1 MGMARP
7 DLQQPPSIEDLDL
20 LAEISQMLTL
30 LDRDRLLERVIELTV
45 KALGADNASLLLHP
59 EHTEEWNHVFI
70 KHTNGSS
77 QIQHYDPEQSL
88 HFARRVLDRGLAG
101 WVVRNKQGTIVEDT
115 QEDERWYTF
124 PDSKSG
130 ARSALCVPFLYDD
143 HVLGVLTLLHAEP
156 YHFNETHLR
165 LITIIANQTT
175 VAVRNAHLFNKMLR
189 QQRQLET
196 ILHSMPDLLLVLDEH
211 GRVLVVN
218 QAAARLLDGV
228 VTLDSVVGRELKEF
242 LNHDSVLEM
251 IQEIVDNP
259 LQSGQTWSFETRSE
273 QQRRDYLV
281 TISVWEHPAEGA
293 ALAPTP
299 AGYVAVMRDIT
310 TLRDLNRFKDEM
322 LQMASHDLRSPLA
335 LIVGYCSLIAL
346 EAPEGSPV
354 HEYLDIIQRSTERM
368 KGLLDDLLRVEQI
381 RNSPLELHEQ
391 VDVLELVNMVL
402 NDMRPFVDSKQQY
415 LEARLALDNLPGVI
429 VNPVL
434 IREAMENLISNAVK
448 YTPEGGHITVD
459 SYVQAK
465 RLHFIVE
472 DNGIGIP
479 RQALPRLF
487 ESFYRVNQEGTE
499 NIEGRGLGLSLVK
512 TIIDRHNGEVWVE
525 SEVGVGSRFG
535 FWVPI

>member
-1 MGMARP
+1 MSRP
-7 DLQQPPSIEDLDL
+7 DLQQPPSIQDLDL

-45 KALGADNASLLLHP
+45 RALGAEKASLLLHP
-59 EHTEEWNHVFI
+59 DHTDEWNQVFI
-70 KHTNGSS
+70 KHTNGSRS
-77 QIQHYDPEQSL
+77 VQRYDGAQSL

-101 WVVRNKQGTIVEDT
+101 WVVQQKQGTIVYDT
-115 QEDERWYTF
+115 EQDDRWYVF

-130 ARSALCVPFLYDD
+130 ARSAICVPFLYDD
-143 HVLGVLTLLHAEP
+143 SVLGVLTLLHSEP
-156 YHFNETHLR
+156 HHFTETHLR
-165 LITIIANQTT
+165 LMTIIANQTT
-175 VAVRNAHLFNKMLR
+175 VAVRNTHLFNTMLR
-189 QQRQLET
+189 QQRQLEA
-196 ILHSMPDLLLVLDEH
+196 ILHAMPDLLLVLDED
-211 GRVLVVN
+211 GRILLSN
-218 QAAARLLDGV
+218 EAAAHFLE
-228 VTLDSVVGRELKEF
+228 TNATQDSVVGRELKEF
-242 LNHDSVLEM
+242 LNNDSFLST
-251 IQEIVDNP
+251 IYEIVDNP
-259 LQSGQTWSFETRSE
+259 LQSGQTWSFEARAE

-281 TISVWEHPAEGA
+281 TISVWENAEELVSSTPA
-293 ALAPTP
+293 P
-299 AGYVAVMRDIT
+299 AGYVVVMRDIT

-346 EAPEGSPV
+346 EAPEGSQV

-391 VDVLELVNMVL
+391 VDILELANTVL
-402 NDMRPFVDSKQQY
+402 NNMRPLVDSKNQS
-415 LEARLALDNLPGVI
+415 LEARLALDNLPGVV
-429 VNPVL
+429 VNPIL

-448 YTPEGGHITVD
+448 YTPEGGHIQVQ
-459 SYVQAK
+459 SYVQAG
-465 RLHFIVE
+465 RLHYIVE

-487 ESFYRVNQEGTE
+487 ESFYRVKQEGTE

-512 TIIDRHNGEVWVE
+512 TIIERHNGEVWVE

>member
-1 MGMARP
+1 MART
-7 DLQQPPSIEDLDL
+7 DLEQSPSIEDLEL

-45 KALGADNASLLLHP
+45 KAFGADKASLLLHP
-59 EHTEEWNHVFI
+59 EHTDEWSHVFI
-70 KHTNGSS
+70 KHTNGASDV
-77 QIQHYDPEQSL
+77 QRYDEEQSL

-101 WVVRNKQGTIVEDT
+101 WVVANKQGTIVLDT
-115 QEDERWYTF
+115 EEDERWHTF

-143 HVLGVLTLLHAEP
+143 NVLGVLTLLHTEP
-156 YHFNETHLR
+156 FHFNDTHLR

-175 VAVRNAHLFNKMLR
+175 VAVRNAHLFNKMR
-189 QQRQLET
+189 HQQQQLEA
-196 ILHSMPDLLLVLDEH
+196 ILHGMPDLLLVLDDQ
-211 GRVLVVN
+211 G
-218 QAAARLLDGV
+218 RLLLVNNAASRLLQSGTV
-228 VTLDSVVGRELKEF
+228 VESVVGRELKEF
-242 LNHDSVLEM
+242 LNHDSVLDV
-251 IQEIVDNP
+251 IHEIVDNP

-281 TISVWEHPAEGA
+281 TISVWENVVQDTGVA
-293 ALAPTP
+293 ANP
-299 AGYVAVMRDIT
+299 AGYVVVMRDIT

-346 EAPEGSPV
+346 EAPEGSLI

-381 RNSPLELHEQ
+381 RNSPLELNEQ
-391 VDVLELVNMVL
+391 VDILELVNTVL
-402 NDMRPFVDSKQQY
+402 NNMRPLVDSKRQH
-415 LEARLALDNLPGVI
+415 LEARLSLENAPGVAG
-429 VNPVL
+429 NPVL
-434 IREAMENLISNAVK
+434 IREAMENLVSNAVK
-448 YTPEGGHITVD
+448 YTPDGGKITVE
-459 SYVQAK
+459 SYIQGK
-465 RLHFIVE
+465 RLHFVVE

-512 TIIDRHNGEVWVE
+512 TIIDRHHGEVWVE
-525 SEVGVGSRFG
+525 SEVGIGSRFG
-535 FWVPI
+535 FWMPV